1 MREWGLFARRNRG
14 RIRPMLST
22 TNTSLLAGLRDRS
35 NDACWSEFFGRYQPL
50 LVGFGHKLGLSETDA
65 QDAAQETLMAFVST
79 YREGGYD
86 RQKGRLRT
94 WLMGIASHKI
104 RDLQRKRGREVVVA
118 DNPESTAFLNK
129 VPDEQEISRVWDAEW
144 QQAIVRKCI
153 EEVRQQVK
161 HLLDAFPHDRLLPLG
176 VPHAA

>member
-1 MREWGLFARRNRG
+1 
-14 RIRPMLST
+14 MLST

-94 WLMGIASHKI
+94 WLMLNHWTPPFACQGLGKRHGPSVAS
-104 RDLQRKRGREVVVA
+104 RRVLGRTGSLPRA
-118 DNPESTAFLNK
+118 
-129 VPDEQEISRVWDAEW
+129 SR
-144 QQAIVRKCI
+144 RTCGGTSG
-153 EEVRQQVK
+153 R
-161 HLLDAFPHDRLLPLG
+161 PCRTCRL
-176 VPHAA
+176 